1 LRIEP
6 KLLEKYYKYEIETSA
21 QRINQAVAKVAL
33 QSALGGDTDMVKFWL
48 KTRAGWKETKE
59 VQMTGANGGPIQFQE
74 VKANFLAS
82 IEAEITDIDYE
93 EDSK

>member
-1 LRIEP
+1 
-6 KLLEKYYKYEIETSA
+6 
-21 QRINQAVAKVAL
+21 
-33 QSALGGDTDMVKFWL
+33 
-48 KTRAGWKETKE
+48 
-59 VQMTGANGGPIQFQE
+59 MTGANGGPIQFQE